1 MRTHTV
7 DKEFGKIQWGTPYHY
22 PNLEAEIPS
31 TNEITVRYGVAQSAN
46 HGLGKQTWYKMKEV
60 LVVCFFF
67 VAVAYA
73 AKGPLVTD
81 IVFFDITVGGKP
93 EGRIELELFGKTVP
107 KTVKNFVT
115 LATGEVLLKRVC
127 VI

>member
-1 MRTHTV
+1 MPASYATGTPSACTANRIHCTACSMRTHTV

-81 IVFFDITVGGKP
+81 IVSCMLHLISFYD
-93 EGRIELELFGKTVP
+93 
-107 KTVKNFVT
+107 
-115 LATGEVLLKRVC
+115 
-127 VI
+127 

>member
-1 MRTHTV
+1 
-7 DKEFGKIQWGTPYHY
+7 
-22 PNLEAEIPS
+22 
-31 TNEITVRYGVAQSAN
+31 
-46 HGLGKQTWYKMKEV
+46 
-60 LVVCFFF
+60 
-67 VAVAYA
+67 
-73 AKGPLVTD
+73 
-81 IVFFDITVGGKP
+81 VFFDITVGGKP